1 MTQNPFYKT
10 GRWKR
15 KRASILRRDGYLCQY
30 SLRYGKRV
38 DADTVHHCWP
48 LEDYPE
54 YALCSWN
61 LISMSNAMHNK
72 MHDRT
77 TNKLT
82 ELGEMLKNK
91 TIPPTLS
98 DKITP

>member
-1 MTQNPFYKT
+1 MTQNSFYKT
-10 GRWKR
+10 SKWKH

-30 SLRYGKRV
+30 SLRYGKRI
-38 DADTVHHCWP
+38 DADTVHHIYS

-61 LISMSNAMHNK
+61 LISLSNQAHNK

-82 ELGEMLKNK
+82 ELGEALKNK
-91 TIPPTLS
+91 TIPPT
-98 DKITP
+98 